1 MNDKLIRGGTVL
13 TDPAALPDG
22 GLLEEAAVLVRGDS
36 VAEVGPYEELRQRHP
51 QAEQIGSA
59 SHVVMPGL
67 INTHHHGWGITSFQL
82 GTLDDYLEQWIPV
95 IWGLKP
101 LDRYLEVLY
110 GDLQNLRSGVTT
122 HLHAAY
128 FRDWA
133 YSRSFRD
140 HTYASLRAHAD
151 SGIRTSYAVQV
162 LNRNTFVYEDDDEFL
177 PRLPRE
183 LAETLREFV
192 GPTGSDAVPDDY
204 FELLETIHA
213 KFADSSR
220 TRIMLAPVNPVWC
233 TDALLQRA
241 RQAADSLGTGLHIH
255 LNETPFQ
262 RQYTNRLYG
271 RTAVAH
277 LERLGILGPDVSL
290 GHAVWLDENDMDI
303 CAATGTSI
311 CHNPTSNLRL
321 RNGILPVARMLEKG
335 VNVSI
340 GMDGNSFADDEDMLA
355 EMRLA
360 HKLSLLP
367 RGLEP
372 AGAPTSF
379 DILRMATVNGAR
391 SAGQSPA
398 IGSLLPGSKAD
409 IVVLDGGRMRYPYTA
424 PSIHVVDSILYR
436 AKHGDVETVL
446 VDGEVVLRDRQFVN
460 VDEAETAQR
469 LRALAEAPPSP
480 EVARW
485 QQAMAELQR
494 HTREFYTGWPAVE
507 ERPCYAVN
515 CGHEAAARV
524 PVAALEE
531 EAS

>member
-13 TDPAALPDG
+13 TDPSALPEWGLIEDG
-22 GLLEEAAVLVRGDS
+22 AVLVRGDS
-36 VAEVGPYEELRQRHP
+36 VAEVGAYEELRERHP
-51 QAEQIGSA
+51 QAEEIGSER
-59 SHVVMPGL
+59 HVVMPGL
-67 INTHHHGWGITSFQL
+67 INTHHHGFGITSFQL

-122 HLHAAY
+122 HLHASY

-133 YSRSFRD
+133 YNHAFKEQ
-140 HTYASLRAHAD
+140 TYASLRAHAD

-162 LNRNTFVYEDDDEFL
+162 LNRNTFVYQDDEEFL
-177 PRLPRE
+177 PSLPPE

-192 GPTGSDAVPDDY
+192 GPSGQEQVPGDY
-204 FELLETIHA
+204 FEFLEAIHEE
-213 KFADSSR
+213 FAGSSR
-220 TRIMLAPVNPVWC
+220 TRILLAPVNPVWC
-233 TDALLQRA
+233 TDDLLRRA
-241 RQAADSLGTGLHIH
+241 RQAADSLETGLHIH

-277 LERLGILGPDVSL
+277 LEKLGVLGPDVSL
-290 GHAVWLDENDMDI
+290 GHAVWLDEDDMDI
-303 CAATGTSI
+303 CAASGTSV

-372 AGAPTSF
+372 ARAPSSF
-379 DILRMATVNGAR
+379 DVLRMATVNGAR
-391 SAGQSPA
+391 SAGQPA
-398 IGSLLPGSKAD
+398 IGSLRPGSKAD

-446 VDGEVVLRDRQFVN
+446 VDGEVVLRDRRFVN
-460 VDEAETAQR
+460 VDEAEIAQR

-485 QQAMAELQR
+485 QKAMAELQR
-494 HTREFYTGWPAVE
+494 HTREFYTGWPAEE
-507 ERPCYAVN
+507 ERPCYVVN

-531 EAS
+531 EGA